1 MKNINFLNNNKPEKK
16 IITDLKK
23 FLEVDKKNKISVLP
37 DVHLKRG
44 EMSPTGCV
52 LVSDKILPSFT
63 HLSVGSGISFWS
75 IEVDKNFE
83 IKKFDKLFNYLQKK
97 IPGQNKS
104 KKKFHNFT
112 NSEIDNFFKYGPKL
126 FFDKKYFNKSLAK
139 NIENGGNFL
148 KKIKNKISY
157 EQSVPAFIKEI
168 GQKNFGTLGTGNTF
182 IELHEME
189 KSFVQQKKNKKKLFF
204 YIHSGLSE
212 AFLTLFYSPR
222 WGLRGKKFIPFEKHK
237 WNFHGKSLFDKE
249 TILNK
254 KNFFPGSSKY
264 FGLEPDSYD
273 GRSYLSAMAYTC
285 NIAISNRIYLA
296 SIINKYIKKKF
307 KINNMNLIWD
317 CTHDSIQKKT
327 SEKKTK
333 IVHRHGASPV
343 YNDNYINKYLK
354 KNKNYKKFIIPSRP
368 GGETLVGTINNNITK
383 YNNSICHGTGR
394 IFDRPEAR
402 KKFNHNL
409 TKKEIM
415 KKIKNLYSKMKDIS
429 GENPNSFRSIEEIIS
444 ILDKKKLIKKE
455 FITKPIYILKS

>member
-1 MKNINFLNNNKPEKK
+1 MKNINYLNNSKINKK
-16 IITDLKK
+16 IIN
-23 FLEVDKKNKISVLP
+23 EVKNFQKINKNNRISVLP
-37 DVHLKRG
+37 DVHLKKG

-52 LVSDKILPSFT
+52 LVSNKITPSFT
-63 HLSVGSGISFWS
+63 HLSVGSGISLWS
-75 IEVDKNFE
+75 IEVE
-83 IKKFDKLFNYLQKK
+83 KKFDVKKFNSLFKFLQKK
-97 IPGQNKS
+97 IPGKNIN
-104 KKKFHNFT
+104 KKKIHNFT
-112 NSEIDNFFKYGPKL
+112 NNEIDNFFKHGPKL
-126 FFDKKYFNKSLAK
+126 FFNKKYFNKSLAK
-139 NIENGGNFL
+139 NIENEGNFVN
-148 KKIKNKISY
+148 KIKNKISY
-157 EQSVPAFIKEI
+157 KDSVPSFIKEI
-168 GQKNFGTLGTGNTF
+168 GKNNFGTLGTGNTF

-189 KSFVQQKKNKKKLFF
+189 KSFIKQKNHKKKLFF
-204 YIHSGLSE
+204 YLHSGLPE

-222 WGLRGKKFIPFEKHK
+222 WALHGKKFIPFEIEK
-237 WNFHGKSLFDKE
+237 WNFFGKHLYDKE

-254 KNFFPGSSKY
+254 KNFLPGSSKY
-264 FGLEPDSYD
+264 FGLDQNSYD
-273 GRSYLSAMAYTC
+273 GRSYLSAMAYIC

-296 SIINKYIKKKF
+296 SIVNNYIKKKF
-307 KINNMNLIWD
+307 KIKNMNLIWD
-317 CTHDSIQKKT
+317 CIHDSVQKET
-327 SEKKTK
+327 SGNKTK

-343 YNDNYINKYLK
+343 YNNNYINKYLK

>member
-1 MKNINFLNNNKPEKK
+1 MIQFLIKLKKMKNINYLNNNKPEKK

-23 FLEVDKKNKISVLP
+23 FLKVDKKNKISVLP

-52 LVSDKILPSFT
+52 LVSDKISPSFT

-83 IKKFDKLFNYLQKK
+83 IKKFDKLFKFLQKK
-97 IPGQNKS
+97 IPGQSNIR
-104 KKKFHNFT
+104 KKHHNFS
-112 NSEIDNFFKYGPKL
+112 NNEINNFFKNGPTL
-126 FFDKKYFNKSLAK
+126 IFHKKYFNKSLAK
-139 NIENGGNFL
+139 NIENDGNFV
-148 KKIKNKISY
+148 KKIKNKVSY
-157 EQSVPAFIKEI
+157 EQSVPDFIKEI

-182 IELHEME
+182 IELHEIE
-189 KSFVQQKKNKKKLFF
+189 ESFIQQKKNKKKLFF

-222 WGLRGKKFIPFEKHK
+222 WGLRGKKFIPFENQK
-237 WNFHGKSLFDKE
+237 WNFHGKSLFEKKN
-249 TILNK
+249 ILNK
-254 KNFFPGSSKY
+254 KNFLPGSSKY
-264 FGLEPDSYD
+264 FGLDQDSYD
-273 GRSYLSAMAYTC
+273 GRSYLSAMAYIC

-296 SIINKYIKKKF
+296 SIIDNYIKKKF

-317 CTHDSIQKKT
+317 CIHDSIQKETTK
-327 SEKKTK
+327 KKTK

-343 YNDNYINKYLK
+343 YYDNFISKYLK

-368 GGETLVGTINNNITK
+368 GGQTLVGTINNNITK

-402 KKFNHNL
+402 KKFNHHS
-409 TKKEIM
+409 TKRKIM
-415 KKIKNLYSKMKDIS
+415 KKIKNLFLKMKDIS
-429 GENPNSFRSIEEIIS
+429 
-444 ILDKKKLIKKE
+444 
-455 FITKPIYILKS
+455 